1 MKKLFFGLLT
11 VIVCFTCLT
20 ACSVTEH
27 GYYDNNE
34 AILANPDNYSLIRAS
49 SNNTSKKSTL
59 EASQF
64 DGCKKIKTLTV
75 GDNPSLDVTLKI
87 ASGRLKLIAMSGEN
101 EIFTVAEVVGEQ
113 TEIQS
118 PVTAN
123 LAAGSY
129 RFVLVAEVA
138 EEVEFEFNYPI
149 I

>member
-11 VIVCFTCLT
+11 VIVCLTCLT

-34 AILANPDNYSLIRAS
+34 AILANSDDYSLLMAS
-49 SNNTSKKSTL
+49 SNNTSKKCTL
-59 EASQF
+59 EASSF
-64 DGCKKIKTLTV
+64 DGCKTIKTLTV
-75 GDNPSLDVTLKI
+75 PDNPSLDVSLTI
-87 ASGRLKLIAMSGEN
+87 AAGRLKLIAINGEN
-101 EIFTVAEVVGEQ
+101 EIFTVAEVGGEQ

-118 PVTAN
+118 PVTTN

-138 EEVEFEFNYPI
+138 EEVEIEFNYPI